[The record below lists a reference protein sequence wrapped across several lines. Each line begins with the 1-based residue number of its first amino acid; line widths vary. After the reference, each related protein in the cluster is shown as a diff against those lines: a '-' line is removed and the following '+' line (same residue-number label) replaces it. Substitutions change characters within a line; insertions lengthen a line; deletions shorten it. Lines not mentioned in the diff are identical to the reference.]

1 MGRSFRKGK
10 IYATLTTCRLVAN
23 KYGLPI
29 DIFVPLEIGHRYAF
43 SNAQEND
50 FPAIQSWLLQQSIH
64 VDSLEGNADA
74 SDVDGELRVVVVD
87 VLEANHC
94 PGACLFLF
102 SLYRWENAGENA
114 GENAQGELFFTTLY
128 TGDFRYIPS
137 LIDHSIL
144 SRYAKDTD
152 SNSLVGCEN
161 GETRENQMNSID
173 HIYVD
178 NTYCRG
184 KYTFPSQEVVIF
196 TLIMTLKRYFL
207 SMLLSPPAE
216 RKVVVLF
223 SSYTIGKEKVWLA
236 VAKELGLPVFV
247 DE

>member
-1 MGRSFRKGK
+1 M
-10 IYATLTTCRLVAN
+10 
-23 KYGLPI
+23 
-29 DIFVPLEIGHRYAF
+29 
-43 SNAQEND
+43 
-50 FPAIQSWLLQQSIH
+50 
-64 VDSLEGNADA
+64 
-74 SDVDGELRVVVVD
+74 DGELRVVVVD

-102 SLYRWENAGENA
+102 SLYRWKNAGENSH
-114 GENAQGELFFTTLY
+114 GELFFTTLY

-144 SRYAKDTD
+144 SRYAKDVD
-152 SNSLVGCEN
+152 VNSLVGCED
-161 GETRENQMNSID
+161 GENPMNRID

-196 TLIMTLKRYFL
+196 TLITTLKRYFL